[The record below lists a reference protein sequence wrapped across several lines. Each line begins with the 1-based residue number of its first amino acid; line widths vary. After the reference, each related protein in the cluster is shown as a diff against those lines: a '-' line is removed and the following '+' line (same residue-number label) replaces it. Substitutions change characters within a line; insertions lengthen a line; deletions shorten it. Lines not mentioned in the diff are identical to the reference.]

1 MRYGRIYN
9 LYVRCYILTEIV
21 NLIWDSWNNGRVIP
35 KIPNHALPQTRKEAY
50 AIQSDYCSKSKYPCF
65 GWKIAATSLAGQ
77 QHIGVTSPIAGRL
90 LKERVFSPNSSLL
103 FGSNRMAVA
112 EPEFAFKM
120 KKTLFA
126 RKEEYKREEV
136 ILAVDTLHLAVEIPD
151 SRFEDFS
158 TVGAIQL
165 IIDNACAHE
174 LVIGPPVKSDWK
186 HKELSKH
193 NVTISTHGG
202 CSNLGNGSNVLGDP
216 RTALTWLVNEL
227 SKNNINLMAGETVT
241 TGTCTIPIAIQKNDI
256 ITADFGTL
264 GAIQL
269 SLC

>member
-1 MRYGRIYN
+1 
-9 LYVRCYILTEIV
+9 
-21 NLIWDSWNNGRVIP
+21 
-35 KIPNHALPQTRKEAY
+35 
-50 AIQSDYCSKSKYPCF
+50 
-65 GWKIAATSLAGQ
+65 
-77 QHIGVTSPIAGRL
+77 
-90 LKERVFSPNSSLL
+90 
-103 FGSNRMAVA
+103 
-112 EPEFAFKM
+112 M

-126 RKEEYKREEV
+126 RKEEYKRKEV

-174 LVIGPPVKSDWK
+174 LVISPPVQSDWK
-186 HKELSKH
+186 HKDLSKH
-193 NVTISTHGG
+193 NVTISTQGG
-202 CSNLGNGSNVLGDP
+202 SSNLGNGSNVLGDP
-216 RTALTWLVNEL
+216 RNALTWLVNEL

-241 TGTCTIPIAIQKNDI
+241 TGTCTIPVAIQQNDI

-264 GAIQL
+264 GTIQL

>member
-1 MRYGRIYN
+1 M
-9 LYVRCYILTEIV
+9 
-21 NLIWDSWNNGRVIP
+21 
-35 KIPNHALPQTRKEAY
+35 
-50 AIQSDYCSKSKYPCF
+50 
-65 GWKIAATSLAGQ
+65 
-77 QHIGVTSPIAGRL
+77 
-90 LKERVFSPNSSLL
+90 
-103 FGSNRMAVA
+103 
-112 EPEFAFKM
+112 
-120 KKTLFA
+120 
-126 RKEEYKREEV
+126 
-136 ILAVDTLHLAVEIPD
+136 
-151 SRFEDFS
+151 
-158 TVGAIQL
+158 
-165 IIDNACAHE
+165 
-174 LVIGPPVKSDWK
+174 
-186 HKELSKH
+186 SKH

>member
-1 MRYGRIYN
+1 M
-9 LYVRCYILTEIV
+9 TQIV
-21 NLIWDSWNNGRVIP
+21 DLIWDSWNNGRVIS
-35 KIPNHALPQTRKEAY
+35 KISNHALPQTRQEAY

-65 GWKIAATSLAGQ
+65 GWKIAATSAAGQ
-77 QHIGVTSPIAGRL
+77 GHIGVTSPIAGRL

-112 EPEFAFKM
+112 EPEFAFIM
-120 KKTLFA
+120 KKTLFS
-126 RKEEYKREEV
+126 RKEEYEREEV

-165 IIDNACAHE
+165 IIDNACTHQ
-174 LVIGPPVKSDWK
+174 LVIGPPVQSEWK
-186 HKELSKH
+186 HKDLSKH
-193 NVTISTHGG
+193 NVTISTQGG
-202 CSNLGNGSNVLGDP
+202 SFNLGNGSNVLGDP
-216 RTALTWLVNEL
+216 RNALTWLVNEL
-227 SKNNINLMAGETVT
+227 SENGINLMAGETVT
-241 TGTCTIPIAIQKNDI
+241 TGTCTIPIADQKSDI
-256 ITADFGTL
+256 VKADFGIL